1 MTTVSFADVRSLS
14 QGKRYTAEALSPEN
28 GSIPFPDSVPESER
42 RPNSFGFQRHFR
54 YRLYDS
60 RHRVVWERW
69 QGERENSPEELYVS
83 DEGDVVA
90 RLHGHRAAPLVAF
103 DKGGQ
108 PRIVVMLM
116 PDGLSPSIQ
125 NEVGR
130 DSGFSTRVVPWS
142 DPNVQ
147 FTTAGIWW
155 AMNSIGYFFD
165 WEGAHF
171 FAIRCAWGKRVLL
184 NLRSYEF
191 CAEPDPQ
198 LIKTLEIAEAE
209 LARKVVRA
217 AADSLPAIEPTGG
230 LPAGYGDDEDEDPVN
245 SMPDRELVC
254 ACIDV
259 VGALKLR
266 DMLPELRAL
275 ESVSSWAYSTSSR
288 AFDGDAFSLGLHA
301 QHVRPIV
308 QQSLWRIGERPR
320 RFANYAFTQDADDD
334 GEIQIKMPDPAPELE
349 PLVPKLNSEMRAADV
364 LALLGSPTFAK
375 SSSTEIAP
383 GKFIWGETWEYDLMR
398 GDSAST
404 LCIKW
409 SGEKKGNIET
419 IQEVKPARWQELPG
433 RPYLFR

>member
-1 MTTVSFADVRSLS
+1 MTTVRFADVRSVS
-14 QGKRYTAEALSPEN
+14 KGERYTAEALSPEN

-60 RHRVVWERW
+60 KQRVVWERW
-69 QGERENSPEELYVS
+69 QGEREDSPEELYVS
-83 DEGDVVA
+83 DDGDVVA
-90 RLHGHRAAPLVAF
+90 RLHGHGAAPLVAF

-116 PDGLSPSIQ
+116 PDGLAPSIRQ
-125 NEVGR
+125 DVAR
-130 DSGFSTRVVPWS
+130 DSGFSARVVPWS

-165 WEGAHF
+165 WNGAHY
-171 FAIRCAWGKRVLL
+171 FAIRCAWGRRILL
-184 NLRSYEF
+184 NLGSYELT
-191 CAEPDPQ
+191 AEPASG
-198 LIKTLEIAEAE
+198 LIERLESAEAE

-217 AADSLPAIEPTGG
+217 AADSLPATEPTGG
-230 LPAGYGDDEDEDPVN
+230 LPAGYGDDEDEDPVK
-245 SMPDRELVC
+245 SMPDPARVC

-266 DMLPELRAL
+266 DMLPALRAL
-275 ESVSSWAYSTSSR
+275 EGVSSWAYSTSSH
-288 AFDGDAFSLGLHA
+288 AFEGDAFSQGLHA

-320 RFANYAFTQDADDD
+320 RYANYAFTQDADDD
-334 GEIQIKMPDPAPELE
+334 GETLIKMPDPAPELE
-349 PLVPKLNSEMRAADV
+349 PLVPKLNSEMRAAEV

-383 GKFIWGETWEYDLMR
+383 RKFIWGETWEYDLMR
-398 GDSAST
+398 GGTAST

-409 SGEKKGNIET
+409 SGEKKGSIER
-419 IQEVKPARWQELPG
+419 IEEVKPARWQELPG
-433 RPYLFR
+433 RPYLFH